1 MVGCAFASLIMT
13 DLAGFKNLRGLLS
26 HSVTR
31 NNTMPFHQKIE
42 HALEKLMYG
51 SRWILAPI
59 YAGLSLAL
67 LAIFVKFFQEMIH
80 FLPHIFDIAESDL
93 VLTLLSLID
102 LTLVASLI
110 VIVMFSGYENFVS
123 SLDIGEATEK
133 LEWLGTHDY
142 GSLKMKVASSIV
154 AISSIHLLKVFMNIN
169 ATLNDKLM
177 WYVIMHLTFVTSALL
192 MGYLEKMT
200 KH

>member
-1 MVGCAFASLIMT
+1 MS
-13 DLAGFKNLRGLLS
+13 
-26 HSVTR
+26 
-31 NNTMPFHQKIE
+31 FHEKIE
-42 HALEKLMYG
+42 HSLEKLMYG

-67 LAIFVKFFQEMIH
+67 LAIFIKFFQEMFH
-80 FLPHIFDIAESDL
+80 FLPHIFELGESDL

-123 SLDIGEATEK
+123 RLDIGEATEK
-133 LEWLGTHDY
+133 LDWLGTHDY

-169 ATLNDKLM
+169 ATSNDKLM
-177 WYVIMHLTFVTSALL
+177 WYVIMHLT
-192 MGYLEKMT
+192 
-200 KH
+200 